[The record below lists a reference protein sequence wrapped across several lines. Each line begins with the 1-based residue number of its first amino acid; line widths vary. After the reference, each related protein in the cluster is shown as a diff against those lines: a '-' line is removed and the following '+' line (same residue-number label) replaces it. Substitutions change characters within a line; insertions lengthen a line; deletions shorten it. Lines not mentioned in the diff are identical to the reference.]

1 MIETISLTN
10 LPLDRKELINPKIH
24 PNPDKLFAWGDELK
38 RLEFPFNVESKNYF
52 LVLRSL

>member
-1 MIETISLTN
+1 MVAFC
-10 LPLDRKELINPKIH
+10 LDLHHDRDNFFNKYLA
-24 PNPDKLFAWGDELK
+24 NPDKLFAWGDELK